1 MPTLSANISDEL
13 AEILERYRQTRPD
26 DSEAITETITE
37 TIRVRALKRFLLE
50 EGFPPEDEPLTDE
63 ELDALNAA
71 RAGETEYLS
80 WSEVKRDL

>member
-26 DSEAITETITE
+26 DPETIMT
-37 TIRVRALKRFLLE
+37 RALKRFLLE
-50 EGFPPEDEPLTDE
+50 EGFPPEDEPLADE

-71 RAGETEYLS
+71 RAGEAEYSS
-80 WSEVKRDL
+80 WNEVKRDL

>member
-26 DSEAITETITE
+26 DPEAITETIMT
-37 TIRVRALKRFLLE
+37 RALKRFLLE

-63 ELDALNAA
+63 EWAALNAA
-71 RAGETEYLS
+71 RAGEAEYSS
-80 WSEVKRDL
+80 WNEVKRDL